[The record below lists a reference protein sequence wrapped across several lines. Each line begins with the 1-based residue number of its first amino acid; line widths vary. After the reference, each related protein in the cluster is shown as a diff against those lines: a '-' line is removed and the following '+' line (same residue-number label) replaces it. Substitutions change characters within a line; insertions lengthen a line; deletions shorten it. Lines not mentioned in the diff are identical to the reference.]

1 MRIHHIL
8 NEFNTGGAEMLVVA
22 LAAAQMRAGHE
33 VVVHALSKEGPVSD
47 ALMKAGVPFKTHLAR
62 HPVHRI
68 WQVAQEIRR
77 ARPDVMHCHNI
88 APTIVGA
95 SAARLAGVPVSVVT
109 RHSPSTH
116 DNRERKFWL
125 AMKLCSKVI
134 ACSEL
139 VRREIAADSFADAQK
154 ITFIANGAGEP
165 DFEPGGEPLAAKSG
179 LRLITV
185 GRLVWEKDY
194 TGLIRAFA
202 IARRS
207 IPSLELWII
216 GDGPERAKISSAMQ
230 EENVGDAVK
239 MLGMR
244 KNVGHFLRQAD
255 IFIMSSVSEGLPVS
269 QLEAMAVGLPMI
281 VTDAGGMPDVIQ
293 ESNAGV
299 VAPRSNPEALANAI
313 VSMAQDPSKLQK
325 LGALARSCYER
336 HYTIERMAQDYERL
350 YLSCLGARRA

>member
-1 MRIHHIL
+1 M
-8 NEFNTGGAEMLVVA
+8 A
-22 LAAAQMRAGHE
+22 LAATQMRSGHD

-47 ALMKAGVPFKTHLAR
+47 ALKRAGVPFMTHLAR
-62 HPVHRI
+62 HPLHRI
-68 WQVAQEIRR
+68 WQVSQALRHT
-77 ARPDVMHCHNI
+77 RPDVMHCHNI

-95 SAARLAGVPVSVVT
+95 SAASLAGVPVSMVT

-116 DNRERKFWL
+116 DTRERKFWL
-125 AMKLCSKVI
+125 AMRLCSKVI

-139 VRREIAADSFADAQK
+139 VRREMEADSFADVRK

-165 DFEPGGEPLAAKSG
+165 DSEPDGEPIFEKTG

-194 TGLIRAFA
+194 AGLIRAFA
-202 IARRS
+202 IAQRS
-207 IPSLELWII
+207 ITSLELWIL
-216 GDGPERAKISSAMQ
+216 GDGPERAKITTAIQ
-230 EENVGDAVK
+230 EEGVGGAVK

-244 KNVGHFLRQAD
+244 KNVGHFLKQAD
-255 IFIMSSVSEGLPVS
+255 VFILSSVSEGLPVS

-293 ESNAGV
+293 ESGAGV
-299 VAPRSNPEALANAI
+299 VVPKSNPEALADAI
-313 VSMAQDPSKLQK
+313 VTMAQDPSKLQK
-325 LGALARSCYER
+325 LGALARLSYER

-350 YLSCLGARRA
+350 YLSCLGERRV